1 MCAACAAGD
10 DSPACG
16 QSLYQVCTDS
26 QGQASFC
33 SACQS
38 DFGSRECV
46 AARQAYL
53 SECVEKKEVMPSA
66 GSVLFFCFIYFS
78 LCPFFVW
85 DGVGVRRGG

>member
-53 SECVEKKEVMPSA
+53 SECEAVEIPAVPSA
-66 GSVLFFCFIYFS
+66 GQHRDHVFEECEQTKR
-78 LCPFFVW
+78 VEM
-85 DGVGVRRGG
+85 R